1 MNSPNSFEVHNGP
14 TEMKLAAMRCLSEKL
29 LEAASAAPPCVN
41 ITLPILHSGL
51 KMEKK
56 YNKKCEYDDGCLS
69 QWELINQC
77 ILEFFIVAL
86 NWKNVPK
93 NINNNSSFVW
103 LP

>member
-56 YNKKCEYDDGCLS
+56 YNKKCEYDDGLMGA
-69 QWELINQC
+69 NQSMYFG
-77 ILEFFIVAL
+77 IFYRRPQLE
-86 NWKNVPK
+86 KCSK
-93 NINNNSSFVW
+93 KH
-103 LP
+103 